1 VEKSKRNS
9 RNSSQPP
16 SQDSP
21 SQKQNNQAEKPKAER
36 PRGGQAGISG
46 KGRALLPLEAV
57 DEVIVYRPERCQHC
71 GEALTGADPAPY
83 RYQVPE
89 LPVVK
94 GRVVEH
100 QVQCLVCEHC
110 QTENRGQLPAAVAA
124 SQFGPQLVSLMT
136 VLMGVYRLSKRQVV
150 RLLAE
155 CFQVE
160 LAVGSVVKQQQAVS
174 EALAAPV
181 AEVQAYVQQ
190 QAVCNMDETRWRQR
204 GQPKTGWL
212 WVVVTKVTTLFQ
224 VALSRSHEVAQALLG
239 ADYTGVVGSDRA
251 GSYAWLAVE
260 QRQVCWSHLLRD
272 FQRILERGGESFVIG
287 TNLKLQGEYLLALWA
302 RSRDDPSQRA
312 AFLAE
317 WPQIQRL
324 VHDWLGQGAACSD
337 SQTAKTCANL
347 LALEPA
353 LWTFVSQPGVEPTN
367 NAAERALRHPVIWRR
382 LSYGTHSAHGSQFV
396 ERILTTVESCRQQRR
411 NCLDFVRQ
419 AVIAHRSGQPAPSLL
434 PDPCDVLFVTP

>member
-1 VEKSKRNS
+1 MSKPSTLPPDRSISESDWALTPESVRAYVSKLVEKSKRNS

-21 SQKQNNQAEKPKAER
+21 SQKQNNQDEKPKSER
-36 PRGGQAGISG
+36 PRGEQAGHEG
-46 KGRALLPLEAV
+46 KGRVLLPLELV

-71 GEALTGADPAPY
+71 GEALTGEDPAPY
-83 RYQVPE
+83 RYQVTE

-100 QVQCLVCEHC
+100 QVHGLVCACC
-110 QTENRGQLPAAVAA
+110 QMENRGQLPA
-124 SQFGPQLVSLMT
+124 
-136 VLMGVYRLSKRQVV
+136 GVYRLSKRQVV
-150 RLLAE
+150 HLLVD

-160 LAVGSVVKQQQAVS
+160 IAVGSVVKQQQAVS
-174 EALAAPV
+174 AALAAPV

-212 WVVVTKVTTLFQ
+212 WVMVTQVTTLFQ

-239 ADYTGVVGSDRA
+239 TDYAGVVGSDRA
-251 GSYAWLAVE
+251 GSYAWLAVK

-317 WPQIQRL
+317 LPQIQRL
-324 VHDWLGQGAACSD
+324 VHDWLSQGATCSD

-353 LWTFVSQPGVEPTN
+353 LWTFASQSGLEPTN
-367 NAAERALRHPVIWRR
+367 HAAERALRHPFSTRQPVRR
-382 LSYGTHSAHGSQFV
+382 AHPHHRRVLPPATPRLPRFRPPGGYRSSFWSVGAFLAPQF
-396 ERILTTVESCRQQRR
+396 L
-411 NCLDFVRQ
+411 
-419 AVIAHRSGQPAPSLL
+419 
-434 PDPCDVLFVTP
+434 